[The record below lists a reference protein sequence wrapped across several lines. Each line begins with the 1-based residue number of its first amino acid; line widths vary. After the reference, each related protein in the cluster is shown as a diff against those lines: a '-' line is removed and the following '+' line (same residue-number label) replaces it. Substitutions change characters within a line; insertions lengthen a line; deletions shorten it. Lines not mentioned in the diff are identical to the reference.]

1 MGAQSDHLN
10 QKGKTM
16 TKHETLGRIA
26 ELDAQIKALKK
37 ELDDAKQEAIL
48 NGYAVWKYTMNGEL
62 SNKAPDMKWWKE
74 HRGQSFQRLCD
85 RSADPNHPDHK
96 AFWKKP
102 TPRFTIA

>member
-1 MGAQSDHLN
+1 MNKL
-10 QKGKTM
+10 
-16 TKHETLGRIA
+16 EILGRIA

-37 ELDDAKQEAIL
+37 ELDAAKQKAIL
-48 NGYAVWKYTMNGEL
+48 NGFAVWKYTMNGNL
-62 SNKAPDMKWWKE
+62 STKAPDMIWWKE

-85 RSADPNHPDHK
+85 RSANPEHPDHK